1 MEHVECQR
9 ALAEQV
15 DQTFDAL
22 IRSLLIVQSVALDG
36 VEKSLAIF
44 RHAWNGNKSFTVEF
58 ALKWRQ
64 THPSKHCGF
73 DGAATSPRSAECEA
87 TNLCGDACRAS
98 KRSRS
103 ARGAP

>member
-44 RHAWNGNKSFTVEF
+44 
-58 ALKWRQ
+58 
-64 THPSKHCGF
+64 
-73 DGAATSPRSAECEA
+73 
-87 TNLCGDACRAS
+87 
-98 KRSRS
+98 
-103 ARGAP
+103 